1 MNLEAFAEYGLP
13 GLILAAAVGLL
24 YALIRRGVKVRI
36 EAEIPPK
43 EKE

>member
-13 GLILAAAVGLL
+13 GLILAAAVGLV

-43 EKE
+43 D

>member
-13 GLILAAAVGLL
+13 GLIIAAAVGLL
-24 YALIRRGVKVRI
+24 YALIRRGVRVRI

-43 EKE
+43 E

>member
-43 EKE
+43 E

>member
-1 MNLEAFAEYGLP
+1 MNLQAFADYGLP

-43 EKE
+43 D